1 MKDKKSFEK
10 RVLETRFFRDAK
22 LKAEEIAKNPE
33 LLNDLVHKADKKA
46 LEKGRSVLGEA
57 WDSLAT
63 CFRMLRA
70 YTRGD
75 YRKIPWKTLVA
86 IIGAMVYFV
95 MPLDFIPDFVFGFG
109 FTDDVAL
116 ILWTVKSIKG
126 DIEKYTEWEEGQG
139 ELKIKEPDGDI

>member
-10 RVLETRFFRDAK
+10 RISESRFFKDAK
-22 LKAEEIAKNPE
+22 LKAEGIAKNPE
-33 LLNDLVHKADKKA
+33 LLNDLIHKADRKA

-57 WDSLAT
+57 WDSLGT

-70 YTRGD
+70 YSRGD

-86 IIGAMVYFV
+86 IVGAMVYFV
-95 MPLDFIPDFVFGFG
+95 MPLDFIPDFIFGFG

-116 ILWTVKSIKG
+116 ILLVVKSIKD
-126 DIEKYTEWEEGQG
+126 DIENYIKWEKNVVE
-139 ELKIKEPDGDI
+139 KIVVNN

>member
-1 MKDKKSFEK
+1 MKVKKSFEK
-10 RVLETRFFRDAK
+10 RVSESRFFREAK
-22 LKAEEIAKNPE
+22 LKAEGIAKNPE
-33 LLNDLVHKADKKA
+33 LLNDLIQKADKKA

-70 YTRGD
+70 YARGE
-75 YRKIPWKTLVA
+75 YRNIPWKTLVA

-95 MPLDFIPDFVFGFG
+95 MPLDFIPDFIFGFG

-116 ILWTVKSIKG
+116 ILLTVKSFKD
-126 DIEKYTEWEEGQG
+126 DIENYAKWEKTVVQNINV
-139 ELKIKEPDGDI
+139 KNRVF

>member
-10 RVLETRFFRDAK
+10 RISESRFFKDAK
-22 LKAEEIAKNPE
+22 LKAEGIAKNPE
-33 LLNDLVHKADKKA
+33 LLNDLINQADKKA

-57 WDSLAT
+57 WDSLGT
-63 CFRMLRA
+63 SFRMLRA

-86 IIGAMVYFV
+86 IVGAMIYFV
-95 MPLDFIPDFVFGFG
+95 MPLDFIPDFIFGFG

-116 ILWTVKSIKG
+116 ILLVVKSFKD
-126 DIEKYTEWEEGQG
+126 DIENYTKWEKNVVQNIEV
-139 ELKIKEPDGDI
+139 KN